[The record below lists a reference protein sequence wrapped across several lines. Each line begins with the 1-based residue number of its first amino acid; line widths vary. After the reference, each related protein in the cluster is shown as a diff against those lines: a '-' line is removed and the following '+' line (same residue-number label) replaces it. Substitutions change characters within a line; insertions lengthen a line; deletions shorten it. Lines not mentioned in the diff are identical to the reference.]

1 MKRTIY
7 LSMDETEADEMAA
20 YAKVKLAI
28 DIKAFYAL
36 AANAYMK
43 KNRLGAEEQ
52 ARFDIL
58 TGKS

>member
-1 MKRTIY
+1 
-7 LSMDETEADEMAA
+7 MDETEADEMAA

-28 DIKAFYAL
+28 DIKAFLAL
-36 AANAYMK
+36 AANAYIK